1 MSPRLSHLA
10 ALGLDGSVLPHT
22 SYLRHLGIYLYSPLF
37 LASYAKLPISE
48 LEEQEDLEQL
58 RVLSAGYRIKVLRV
72 GEHAGI
78 AVDTPG
84 QLSFLKSQWPG
95 A

>member
-58 RVLSAGYRIKVLRV
+58 RVLVLRV

>member
-1 MSPRLSHLA
+1 
-10 ALGLDGSVLPHT
+10 
-22 SYLRHLGIYLYSPLF
+22 LYSPLF

-84 QLSFLKSQWPG
+84 QLSFLKSQW